1 MNRRTVLKL
10 AVLFLPDFLLLAYF
24 VTLMFLRNAELP
36 AIARHVLPPL
46 VCFIVIKAVLFM
58 RVSRSYF
65 EKIRF
70 ISKMVND
77 YKKGKYSPP
86 KSTLNGDDMLDS
98 VFRDLTV
105 MGKNFDDI
113 VSAQKTEIEQL
124 REMYNN
130 IVLSMSSY
138 FIVLNEREEIIFG
151 NESFCHKFNF
161 EQEDIYGKNLD
172 SLFVFLTGVIKKGIE
187 SLRESARPVILEKT
201 HLLSKNGIS
210 IIADIKISSIKVQ
223 GRNQTVIIIDDI
235 TNRCRKDYQIT
246 LISQISESIQRDEE
260 IDNVLYT
267 ILTGI
272 TAGSGLG
279 FNRAML
285 FLVDDDERLLAGRM
299 AVGPDSLEEAIDI
312 WNSIPAG
319 SVEVFM
325 QLKNYS
331 SRERKGKLLLE
342 KVLAVRIPLDSDNVL
357 IEAMRNVEHVHVYD
371 ALRDE
376 RIHDD
381 LRELMD
387 VKEFVIVPLVSVNR
401 AIGAIVA
408 DNRFNQM
415 PIGNDSIEL
424 LTIFAFQA
432 ALSIESYRNLSI
444 LKKEMRKITDRQEA
458 IVESEK
464 LAAVGRIASHIA
476 HEIRNPLV
484 TMGGYAG
491 RIAQLSRDAEKNS
504 AMIQN
509 AAAVIMKESERLEKV
524 LSNVMDFT
532 RPSPYIREY
541 NNINDV
547 ITDTVDLLKNLLQER
562 KITIKLSLS
571 RDLPLVKSDFNQMKQ
586 VMLNLVQNAI
596 DATVSRGEI
605 EVATSAQEHCVDIFV
620 RDTGSGI
627 REDDPNRVFEPFFT
641 TKVTGV
647 GLGLAI
653 VKKIVN
659 DHGGDINV
667 RNRPEGGTEF
677 KISLNIPA

>member
-24 VTLMFLRNAELP
+24 LTLMFLRNAELP
-36 AIARHVLPPL
+36 VIARHVLPPL
-46 VCFIVIKAVLFM
+46 VCFIVIKTVLFM

-86 KSTLNGDDMLDS
+86 KNTLNGDDMLDS

-272 TAGSGLG
+272 TSGSGLG

-331 SRERKGKLLLE
+331 SQERKGKLLLE
-342 KVLAVRIPLDSDNVL
+342 KVLAVRIPLDTDNVL
-357 IEAMRNVEHVHVYD
+357 VEAMRNVEHVHVYD

-401 AIGAIVA
+401 AIGVIVA

-464 LAAVGRIASHIA
+464 LAAVGRIATHIA

-491 RIAQLSRDAEKNS
+491 RIAQLSRDTEKNS

-605 EVATSAQEHCVDIFV
+605 EVATSAQEHCVDIIV